1 MVKDTSYNGWKNR
14 STWNVMLWINNDEG
28 FYNSAVKFMKTY
40 KGRKPYGAFI
50 VYMGMQDS
58 RTDDGIK
65 WFSRLLDYKTLNEAM
80 LDFLPSNQQ

>member
-14 STWNVMLWINNDEG
+14 STWNVMLWINNDEEL
-28 FYNSAVKFMKTY
+28 YNSAVKFMKTY

-50 VYMGMQDS
+50 VYMGMQDD

-65 WFSRLLDYKTLNEAM
+65 WLSRLLDYKALNEAM